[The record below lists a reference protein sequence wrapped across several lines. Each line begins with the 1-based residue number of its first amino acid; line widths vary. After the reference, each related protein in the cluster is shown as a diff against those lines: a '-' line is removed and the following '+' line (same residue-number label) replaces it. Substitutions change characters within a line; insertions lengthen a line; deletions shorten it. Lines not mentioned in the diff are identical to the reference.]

1 MSQQTFSPSANTI
14 ARLSLLGTGLIGALL
29 IGFLLIRMH
38 SPYVKAPVGIAIEQP
53 VLFSHELHSGQ
64 LNIDC
69 QYCHTSVEE
78 SAYAGI
84 PDTHTCMTCHSQIAT
99 YSELLQPV
107 RDSYETGERLE
118 WKRVHKLAEHVYFKH
133 NIHVNKGV
141 GCETCHGRID
151 QMPQVWQAKTMTMRW
166 CLECHQNPGPNLRPL
181 DQITTMGWE
190 PPLDEIQ
197 IDTEARELLGMQVS
211 ADAGE
216 VDAVMSM
223 AMLPVSSNPM
233 ASGSMASVDT
243 ASDTELKLAVLGV
256 QMIEENHV
264 TVDGLMDCSVCHR

>member
-14 ARLSLLGTGLIGALL
+14 ARLSLLGTGLIGALA

-38 SPYVKAPVGIAIEQP
+38 SPYVKSPVGIAIQQP

-69 QYCHTSVEE
+69 QYCHAGAYE
-78 SAYAGI
+78 SPYAGI

-107 RDSYETGERLE
+107 RDSYETGERME
-118 WKRVHKLAEHVYFKH
+118 WNRVHKLAEHVYFNH
-133 NIHVNKGV
+133 SIHVNKGV
-141 GCETCHGRID
+141 GCETCHGRVD

-166 CLECHQNPGPNLRPL
+166 CLECHQNPGPNLRPVEHV
-181 DQITTMGWE
+181 TTMGWE
-190 PPLDEIQ
+190 PSLDEIE
-197 IDTEARELLGMQVS
+197 IDADTEATFN
-211 ADAGE
+211 E
-216 VDAVMSM
+216 VEEVM
-223 AMLPVSSNPM
+223 AMSALPSFG
-233 ASGSMASVDT
+233 GSAASVDA
-243 ASDTELKLAVLGV
+243 ASDVELKLAVLGM

-264 TVDGLMDCSVCHR
+264 IVDGLMDCSVCHR

>member
-14 ARLSLLGTGLIGALL
+14 ARLSLLGAGLIGALL

-69 QYCHTSVEE
+69 QYCHAGAYE

-118 WKRVHKLAEHVYFKH
+118 WNRVHELAEHVYFKH

-141 GCETCHGRID
+141 GCETCHGRVD
-151 QMPQVWQAKTMTMRW
+151 QMPQVWQAETMTMRW

-181 DQITTMGWE
+181 DEITTMGWE
-190 PPLDEIQ
+190 PPLADIEI
-197 IDTEARELLGMQVS
+197 DAEARAALGIQAVV
-211 ADAGE
+211 DTTE
-216 VDAVMSM
+216 VDAVMAM
-223 AMLPVSSNPM
+223 AMPPVSVDSI
-233 ASGSMASVDT
+233 ASADV
-243 ASDTELKLAVLGV
+243 ASDTELKLAVMGM

-264 TVDGLMDCSVCHR
+264 AVDGLMECSVCHR